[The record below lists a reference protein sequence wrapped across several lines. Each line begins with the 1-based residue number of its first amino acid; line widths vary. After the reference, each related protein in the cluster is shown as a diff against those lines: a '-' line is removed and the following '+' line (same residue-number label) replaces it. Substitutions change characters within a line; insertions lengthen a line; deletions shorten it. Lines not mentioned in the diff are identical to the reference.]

1 MKNIILII
9 LSALLVINL
18 SAQEVRKDNYPKILD
33 KLVLDFGAM
42 PMSIQLI
49 GEHKLNS
56 YSISLGYQITDN
68 FDLRINND
76 MFNVIGPSI
85 TDGFKVIS
93 YEKVLAFSLGANY
106 RVLRGKGDSF
116 MKNTSLA
123 LVGKLGFGLNREY
136 MEQNAFFY
144 DFSVRGYL
152 GKIPYVGIGINQ
164 IYFDVLDDSLL
175 SLYFTFGIDI

>member
-9 LSALLVINL
+9 LSALLIINL
-18 SAQEVRKDNYPKILD
+18 SAQEVKKDNYPKILD

-42 PMSIQLI
+42 PMSAPMT
-49 GEHKLNS
+49 GEFNLNS

-76 MFNVIGPSI
+76 MFNIIGPSYI
-85 TDGFKVIS
+85 GDIKVFP
-93 YEKVLAFSLGANY
+93 YGKVLAFSLGANY

-123 LVGKLGFGLNREY
+123 LVGKLGFGLNREF
-136 MEQNAFFY
+136 MEQDAFFY
-144 DFSVRGYL
+144 DFSVRAYL